1 MGRTSEVVQKT
12 GIVIGFAILC
22 GLIGFFVPMLFDRD
36 VGGALASAL
45 LGMAGAAAGV
55 IFGWLVIRRNFG

>member
-1 MGRTSEVVQKT
+1 
-12 GIVIGFAILC
+12 
-22 GLIGFFVPMLFDRD
+22 MLFDRD